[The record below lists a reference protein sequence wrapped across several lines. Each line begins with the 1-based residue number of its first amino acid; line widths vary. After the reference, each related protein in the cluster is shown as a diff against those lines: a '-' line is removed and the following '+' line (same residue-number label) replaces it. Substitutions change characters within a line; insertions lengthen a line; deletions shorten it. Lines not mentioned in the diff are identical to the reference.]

1 MANTNDDLYEE
12 LDNSQNNI
20 SNIDVNKL
28 MKNLKNY
35 KPAELK
41 KMLNS
46 MMGGNK
52 EIQNLV
58 SQMANP
64 EKEKEKETDDFKK
77 AYKNK
82 LKAMREARNK
92 R

>member
-20 SNIDVNKL
+20 SDIDVNKL

-46 MMGGNK
+46 MMGGDK
-52 EIQNLV
+52 ELQKLV
-58 SQMANP
+58 SQMSN
-64 EKEKEKETDDFKK
+64 KEPETDDFKK

-82 LKAMREARNK
+82 LKAMREARSK

>member
-20 SNIDVNKL
+20 SDIDVNKL

-64 EKEKEKETDDFKK
+64 EKETDDFKK

>member
-20 SNIDVNKL
+20 SDIDVNKL
-28 MKNLKNY
+28 MKNMKNY

-58 SQMANP
+58 SQMSN
-64 EKEKEKETDDFKK
+64 KEPETDDFKK

-82 LKAMREARNK
+82 LKAMREARSK

>member
-20 SNIDVNKL
+20 SDIDVNKL

-58 SQMANP
+58 SQMSN
-64 EKEKEKETDDFKK
+64 KEPETDDFKK

-82 LKAMREARNK
+82 LKAMREARSK

>member
-1 MANTNDDLYEE
+1 MANINDDLYEE

-46 MMGGNK
+46 MMGGDK
-52 EIQNLV
+52 ELQKLV

-64 EKEKEKETDDFKK
+64 EKETDDFKK

-82 LKAMREARNK
+82 LKAMREARSK

>member
-20 SNIDVNKL
+20 SDIDVNKL

-58 SQMANP
+58 SQMSN
-64 EKEKEKETDDFKK
+64 KEPETDDFKK

>member
-20 SNIDVNKL
+20 SDIDVNKL

-64 EKEKEKETDDFKK
+64 EKEKETDDFKK

-82 LKAMREARNK
+82 LKAMREARSK

>member
-20 SNIDVNKL
+20 SDIDVNKL

-64 EKEKEKETDDFKK
+64 EKETDDFKK

-82 LKAMREARNK
+82 LKAMREARSK